1 MKSWT
6 KSSLWLGLTSRW
18 SAGLVASML
27 IGGLVVAAGG
37 MRRAKADGVPNVPLV
52 YSGYLED
59 AAGNPA
65 NGELPIAAAIFD
77 AASGGA
83 ALCTTL
89 GSLKA
94 TRGWFSFALDP
105 SCTESVRGGPDRWL
119 ELTVQGSVLPRQR
132 IGAVPY
138 AHEAGRAAGATG
150 SLAQTLAGLSTANT
164 ATKAVADEAAAKL
177 GGAKM
182 FVKGGN
188 NGSVSCDVYC
198 QGAQWG
204 ATGSC
209 VGARR
214 ASDKGY
220 VGCDTVIGTATS
232 SAECVCLS
240 F

>member
-6 KSSLWLGLTSRW
+6 SVARRSRLTSRW
-18 SAGLVASML
+18 TLGVAASL
-27 IGGLVVAAGG
+27 LLGGLLVWGG
-37 MRRAKADGVPNVPLV
+37 GVRRAAADGVPSVPLV

-65 NGELPIAAAIFD
+65 NGDLPLAAAIFD
-77 AASGGA
+77 AATGGA

-89 GSLKA
+89 GTLTA
-94 TRGWFSFALDP
+94 TRGWFSFSLDP
-105 SCTESVRGGPDRWL
+105 SCTESVRQGPDRWI

-150 SLAQTLAGLSTANT
+150 ALAKTLKDLGAANT
-164 ATKAVADEAAAKL
+164 ATKTIADDAAAKL
-177 GGAKM
+177 ASAKM
-182 FVKGGN
+182 FAKGGN
-188 NGSVSCDVYC
+188 NGSVSCDVFC
-198 QGAQWG
+198 EGAQWG

-214 ASDKGY
+214 ATDKAY
-220 VGCDTVIGTATS
+220 VSCATVIGAETS
-232 SAECVCLS
+232 AAECFCLA